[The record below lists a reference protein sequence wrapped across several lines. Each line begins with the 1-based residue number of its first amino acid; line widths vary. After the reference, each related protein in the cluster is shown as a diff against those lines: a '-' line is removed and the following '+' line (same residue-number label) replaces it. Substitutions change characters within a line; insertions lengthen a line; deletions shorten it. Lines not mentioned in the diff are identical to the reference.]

1 MTIAEQQ
8 NHSYANGKA
17 ALISRA
23 DERLIDRCP
32 PCLERIY
39 SRADQIFWP
48 KARIRNCLATG
59 GADTVRFTW
68 FMQK

>member
-39 SRADQIFWP
+39 SRADQIF
-48 KARIRNCLATG
+48 
-59 GADTVRFTW
+59 
-68 FMQK
+68 